1 MTTYIIQFEGKDIEK
16 VLNLV
21 KKNKDL
27 QVVKIIV
34 KTDNV
39 HVVNALKRFYNITVW
54 KQDVLFL

>member
-21 KKNKDL
+21 RKNKDL

-39 HVVNALKRFYNITVW
+39 HVVNSLKRFYNITVW

>member
-21 KKNKDL
+21 RKNKDL

-39 HVVNALKRFYNITVW
+39 HVVNSLKRFYNIIVW

>member
-1 MTTYIIQFEGKDIEK
+1 MATYIIQFEGKDIEK
-16 VLNLV
+16 VLDLV
-21 KKNKDL
+21 RKNKDL